1 MKVLMINS
9 VCGIGS
15 TGRIC
20 TDIAEHL
27 TADGHDCRIAYGR
40 NGNVPEK
47 ALPYAK
53 RIGTDLDVKVHGL
66 LTRVFDAHGF
76 GSRRATIQFVNW
88 MKKYDPDIIH
98 LHNLHGYYLHVG
110 VLFDVLKEMRK
121 PVIWTLHDCWAFT
134 GHCPHFSAAEC
145 EKWKTKCHAC
155 TEKWHYPASMLLDRS
170 KSNYEHKKALFSGA
184 DNLTIVTPSYWLS
197 ELAKESFLKEYPV
210 IVIPNGI
217 DTGVFHAT
225 EGNFRTRYQLGEK
238 KIVLGVA
245 NIWDDRKGLTD
256 LVQLSNILGYDYVVV
271 IVGLSPEQREA
282 LPKTMIGITR
292 TESVKALAEIYTA
305 ADVFVNPTYEDT
317 YPTVNLEA
325 QACGTPVITY
335 RTGGSAESVH
345 PDGVVEQGNILEVA
359 KIIKSGIAKCQEG
372 LQLDCQRMAQQYL
385 ELYRSLI

>member
-372 LQLDCQRMAQQYL
+372 LQFDCQRMAQQYL